1 MMKDRTECA
10 RSAVML
16 DGEISNYLDIL
27 RGVAQGFALSPY
39 LFKACTN
46 DMIVAIEAVR
56 QGVRVGKI
64 RCRDSCLRMISW
76 ECQEHPKDHRNK

>member
-1 MMKDRTECA
+1 MMEDRTECA

-16 DGEISNYLDIL
+16 DGEILNYLDIL
-27 RGVAQGFALSPY
+27 QGVAQGCTLSPY

-46 DMIVAIEAVR
+46 DMIVAIEAVT

-64 RCRDSCLRMISW
+64 RCRD
-76 ECQEHPKDHRNK
+76 